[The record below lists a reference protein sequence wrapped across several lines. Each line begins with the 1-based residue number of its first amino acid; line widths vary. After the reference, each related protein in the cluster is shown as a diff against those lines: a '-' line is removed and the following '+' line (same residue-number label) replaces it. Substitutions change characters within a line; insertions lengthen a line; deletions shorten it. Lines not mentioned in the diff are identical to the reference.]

1 MKVILALLENMNCQN
16 NMEWIMGKLL
26 GELHLTTNSKNPR
39 KEYILFILQ
48 TISMCFFNNAQLAF

>member
-39 KEYILFILQ
+39 KEYILFIL
-48 TISMCFFNNAQLAF
+48 